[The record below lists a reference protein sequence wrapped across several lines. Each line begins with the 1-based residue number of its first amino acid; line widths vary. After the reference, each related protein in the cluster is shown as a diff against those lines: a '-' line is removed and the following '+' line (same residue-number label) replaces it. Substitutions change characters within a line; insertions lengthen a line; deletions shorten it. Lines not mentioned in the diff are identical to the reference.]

1 VKDHQPKVHAKM
13 KEVFKDVPLQEPD
26 DCLEIVDIPPQKKKS
41 KSYDRKVS
49 KKRGL
54 SRFVVSG

>member
-1 VKDHQPKVHAKM
+1 M

-54 SRFVVSG
+54 WRFVVSG